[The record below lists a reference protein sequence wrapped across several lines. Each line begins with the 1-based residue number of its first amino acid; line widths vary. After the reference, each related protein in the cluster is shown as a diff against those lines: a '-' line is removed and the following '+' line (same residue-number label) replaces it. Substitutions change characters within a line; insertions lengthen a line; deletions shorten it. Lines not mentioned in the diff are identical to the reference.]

1 MNTLIK
7 LLTDDDGTEIDE
19 PKWCLVDSRDGDAPR
34 VLCCG
39 SAYGY
44 GESSA
49 TYETKKVARGGI
61 ECKTCIGII
70 KAYKKVRL

>member
-7 LLTDDDGTEIDE
+7 LLTDDDGSEIDE
-19 PKWCLVDSRDGDAPR
+19 PRWCLADPAARDAPR

-49 TYETKKVARGGI
+49 TYEIKEVVRGGI

-70 KAYKKVRL
+70 KTYKKVRL